1 MKILPIVNNIKGDI
15 ATSGMHLRKIAGS
28 GYDIAD
34 RTAKIY
40 KQGSL
45 KKYINVARSIS
56 DKLVKNATINEMP
69 YLAAALGMFIPIPLM
84 SPILFGLG
92 LIIRFS
98 LAPDFDKEKT
108 DNFNKKEKL
117 NKLV

>member
-1 MKILPIVNNIKGDI
+1 MKILPVVNNIKKDI
-15 ATSGMHLRKIAGS
+15 ITSGTHLRKIAGS

-40 KQGSL
+40 KQGSF
-45 KKYINVARSIS
+45 KKYFNVARSVS
-56 DKLVKNATINEMP
+56 DKLVKDTTIKELP
-69 YLAAALGMFIPIPLM
+69 YIAGAIGMFIPFPMI

-92 LIIRFS
+92 LIVRFS
-98 LAPDFDKEKT
+98 VDPDFEEEF
-108 DNFNKKEKL
+108 DNFNPKDNL